1 MSLKYLLTNLF
12 ILGAKKIIQMNT
24 TGHAITN
31 LSSHGMKK
39 LSNPIV
45 RIIIKADTKV
55 LVQNDIITAKTIS
68 FKPCIPNHKV

>member
-1 MSLKYLLTNLF
+1 
-12 ILGAKKIIQMNT
+12 MNT
-24 TGHAITN
+24 TGHAIRN
-31 LSSHGMKK
+31 LSNHGMKK

>member
-1 MSLKYLLTNLF
+1 MVDICFLVE
-12 ILGAKKIIQMNT
+12 KKMIQINT
-24 TGHAITN
+24 TGHAIRN